1 MGKGGGGGGPQTSTA
16 YQTNLPEYAKP
27 YVMNMLGAAQN
38 QLFTTTPG
46 TAGEPGEITGFKPY
60 TPYSTDPTNYFAGP
74 SSLQRSVYNEAGQM
88 QTPGQFGAASGL
100 AGAAGMGQL
109 GTTGQAGMY
118 GQQGAMFGG
127 LGTALG
133 AAGAMQAMPAFGAG
147 QQYAQQVTDPRSMQS
162 YMSPYQQAVTDVAK
176 SAAIREAQLAQQATN
191 LGAARQGTYG
201 GARQALMQGERE
213 RNLLANLS
221 NIQAQ
226 GSQSAY
232 DKAMQAQQFG
242 ANLGLQGIQ
251 TGLQGVQQGL
261 AGTAQGMQGA
271 GLGLQGVGA
280 QQAGFAGA
288 GQAAS
293 TLGQLGGAQQQ
304 ADLARLGFQQQ
315 TGQQQQQYQQNII
328 NQAIQDYATQ
338 QQYPFMQLSTMSNL
352 LRGLPMQGMSTQQYQ
367 AAPSVTSQLAG
378 LGTAGVG
385 AYGLG
390 RATGI
395 FKEGGQVKGYKY
407 GGAIDDDK
415 LRSMAENLSA
425 EQLQAQ
431 LRDPSLD
438 AEERQIFADALRNKQ
453 PTPGLGALRAPTFS
467 AAGGGIVAFQ
477 EGDLVEDDDS
487 SAYGGYI
494 NESDDD
500 ELIDSVL
507 AAGVPAGAYGY
518 ASRGLGGVNPEAPSG
533 SGIRADAKAPRGI
546 EGLTAY
552 VLNKE
557 SGGRRYDKS
566 GNLLTSSKG
575 AEGEMQVMPMTQRDP
590 GFGVKAARDNSP
602 EEKARVGR
610 DYLAALYDK
619 YGDEKLA
626 AIAYNMGPGATDKWL
641 KAGAD
646 VSKLPKETRG
656 YIAQLAGGGMVSFQA
671 GGTMDGF
678 GEVEREEE
686 ITYDPYFAEGM
697 FSGYTRK
704 APISAVGTTV
714 DPKTVIRKTSAAKQA
729 PVADPTA
736 PAARDEA
743 AEAAE
748 LQARKDYEAQLAQ
761 GQKDKEI
768 ATAGTSKLEDILTR
782 REQNLEKQGAID
794 SNLALLMAGLG
805 MAGGTSKNALE
816 NIAKGAQLGTG
827 TYMAGAK
834 QRAAGENALMA
845 GRLGLEKMRGLQ
857 DIRQQQM
864 TQNLEGKIGSQIGAR
879 EKQIEQ
885 FAYNLIAGKGSM
897 VMDSAEAQ
905 AAVAKEV
912 QRLKS
917 QDPLLGKLYSQ
928 YGLPPIQ
935 SAGAPATMSKE
946 QLIAKAKAEK
956 ERLGI
961 N

>member
-1 MGKGGGGGGPQTSTA
+1 MGKGGGGAPQPTSTTA

-60 TPYSTDPTNYFAGP
+60 QPYSTDPTQYFAGP
-74 SSLQRSVYNEAGQM
+74 SSLQRSVYGEAGQM
-88 QTPGQFGAASGL
+88 QTPGQFAPASGL
-100 AGAAGMGQL
+100 AGMSGMGQL

-118 GQQGAMFGG
+118 GG
-127 LGTALG
+127 LGAALG

-147 QQYAQQVTDPRSMQS
+147 QQFAQQVTDPRSMQS
-162 YMSPYQQAVTDVAK
+162 YMSPYQQQVTDIAK
-176 SAAIREAQLAQQATN
+176 MNAVREAQMAGQQAN

-201 GARQALMQGERE
+201 GARQALAGAERE
-213 RNLLANLS
+213 KNLLANLS

-232 DKAMQAQQFG
+232 DRALAQQQFG

-251 TGLQGVQQGL
+251 TGLQGVQ
-261 AGTAQGMQGA
+261 AGMQGI
-271 GLGLQGVGA
+271 GQGLQGVGA

-352 LRGLPMQGMSTQQYQ
+352 LRGLPMQGMTTQQYQ
-367 AAPSVTSQLAG
+367 AQPSAVSQIAG

-390 RATGI
+390 KATGI

-415 LRSMAENLSA
+415 LRSMAESLSV

-438 AEERQIFADALRNKQ
+438 TEERRIFADALQNKQ
-453 PTPGLGALRAPTFS
+453 PNPGLGALRAPTFS

-477 EGDLVEDDDS
+477 EGDLVEEDDDS
-487 SAYGGYI
+487 SAYGGYTG
-494 NESDDD
+494 EDDDD
-500 ELIDSVL
+500 EIIDAVL
-507 AAGVPAGAYGY
+507 AAGVPAGAYGS
-518 ASRGLGGVNPEAPSG
+518 AGRGLSNAGVGINPNAPSG
-533 SGIRADAKAPRGI
+533 SGVRADARAPRGI
-546 EGLTAY
+546 EALTQY
-552 VLNKE
+552 VLAKE

-590 GFGVKAARDNSP
+590 GFGVRAARDDSP

-610 DYLAALYDK
+610 DYLAALYNK

-646 VSKLPKETRG
+646 INKLPKETRG
-656 YIAQLAGGGMVSFQA
+656 YIAQLAKGGMVSFQA

-678 GEVEREEE
+678 GGSDEEALALDE
-686 ITYDPYFAEGM
+686 LRRQEALKKSYATQLGYLAPQDPVALKQAAEMG
-697 FSGYTRK
+697 
-704 APISAVGTTV
+704 P
-714 DPKTVIRKTSAAKQA
+714 PKTAM
-729 PVADPTA
+729 
-736 PAARDEA
+736 RDEA
-743 AEAAE
+743 AEAAAI
-748 LQARKDYEAQLAQ
+748 QARKDYEALLAKE
-761 GQKDKEI
+761 QKDMEEG
-768 ATAGTSKLEDILTR
+768 ASGTSKLEDILTR

-794 SNLALLMAGLG
+794 ANMALIMAGLG
-805 MAGGTSKNALE
+805 AAGGTSKNALE
-816 NIAKGAQLGTG
+816 NIKEGAKLGTG
-827 TYMAGAK
+827 TYMAGTK
-834 QRAAGENALMA
+834 QRAAGENAILS
-845 GRLGLEKMRGLQ
+845 GRLGIEKMRGLQ
-857 DIRQQQM
+857 DIRKAQM
-864 TQNLEGKIGSQIGAR
+864 AQNLEGKIGSQIGAR
-879 EKQIEQ
+879 EKQLEQ
-885 FAYNLIAGKGSM
+885 AAFNNITKTGLMI
-897 VMDSAEAQ
+897 DSAEGQ
-905 AAVAKEV
+905 AAIAREV

-917 QDPLLGKLYSQ
+917 QDSYLAKLYSQ

-935 SAGAPATMSKE
+935 STAAGPSLVKS
-946 QLIAKAKAEK
+946 AEEK
-956 ERLGI
+956 LKNRGY
-961 N
+961 